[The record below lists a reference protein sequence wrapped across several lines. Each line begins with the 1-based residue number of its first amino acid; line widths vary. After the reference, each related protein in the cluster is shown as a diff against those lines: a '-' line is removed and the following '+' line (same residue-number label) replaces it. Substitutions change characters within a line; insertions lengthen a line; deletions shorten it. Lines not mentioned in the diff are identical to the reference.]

1 MAVFKCESC
10 PLFDLVT
17 KNHVVVC
24 LYSTPWFPVMRNR
37 KDEVIR
43 TCSQPRETLCE
54 TARSIE
60 SRCLRCDLL
69 KSHWLIHA
77 EKLTPFS
84 VCHDETRQSFT
95 TIRVNF
101 RHVNTAGVTPD
112 KVSCVFGPYIGH
124 LDLTPEMSDVS
135 DVFHPHC
142 KLCVKC
148 LGWCSAVCI
157 SCRITAL
164 PSSIYCSFPL

>member
-1 MAVFKCESC
+1 
-10 PLFDLVT
+10 
-17 KNHVVVC
+17 
-24 LYSTPWFPVMRNR
+24 MRNR
-37 KDEVIR
+37 KDEVIYTHVL
-43 TCSQPRETLCE
+43 TCFRSQPRETLCE

-95 TIRVNF
+95 AIRAHF

-142 KLCVKC
+142 LCF
-148 LGWCSAVCI
+148 I
-157 SCRITAL
+157 SFRLKMMKIFGMTQL
-164 PSSIYCSFPL
+164 